1 LETALVLARS
11 IGLTGGFQRS
21 ELGLE
26 GAPVVGLF
34 DPPPEG
40 LDLLID
46 QLLGLRRGE
55 IDV

>member
-1 LETALVLARS
+1 LDLVLARF

-26 GAPVVGLF
+26 GAPVVGLV
-34 DPPPEG
+34 DPPPDG

-55 IDV
+55 IGV